1 MRRLQRVA
9 TLRLHRCPEQSIFQ
23 EALAQGTAAADLF
36 ARVSDYYRRHWF
48 IPAKLGERI
57 S

>member
-1 MRRLQRVA
+1 MGHAHKDALAAWVV
-9 TLRLHRCPEQSIFQ
+9 FQ
-23 EALAQGTAAADLF
+23 EALDRGTAAADLF

-48 IPAKLGERI
+48 IPAKFDQRV